1 MNRPV
6 IIGYDGSEEAAN
18 VDFETELPE
27 GPAAEAIVNV
37 ADARDPDAMVIGSRG
52 LGRAALGSVSHDVLH
67 LTDRPVVVIP
77 SRKES

>member
-1 MNRPV
+1 
-6 IIGYDGSEEAAN
+6 
-18 VDFETELPE
+18 
-27 GPAAEAIVNV
+27 
-37 ADARDPDAMVIGSRG
+37 MVIGSRG